1 MTNTQ
6 TYIMEDPR
14 EAQRLLDKVDADAWI
29 AKFLEPRLQGVR
41 SLLSVGCGP
50 AVFLRELA
58 EAHPEI
64 DVVGVDLSSSRISEA
79 EKRLRGIPNASA
91 RVGSAQALPFEA
103 NSFDLVFSRFLMEY
117 LPDKPLA
124 VQEMDRVCRPVGE
137 ILLQDL
143 DGQLVWH
150 FPEDQ
155 DLQDTTEKVL
165 CYLAGTGF
173 DPFVGRK
180 LFSLCRGA
188 KLTDIQVQID
198 PYHLYAGTIDET
210 HFSQWKSK
218 LDIAA
223 PQLKAALGSEAAARE
238 YSTQFLKYLR
248 NPDTLTYSNV
258 FTVTATKP
266 HQK

>member
-14 EAQRLLDKVDADAWI
+14 EAQRLLDKVDAHAWI
-29 AKFLEPRLQGVR
+29 SRFLEPRLEGVK

-58 EAHPEI
+58 ETHPEI
-64 DVVGVDLSSSRISEA
+64 DVVGVDLSPSRISEA

-91 RVGSAQALPFEA
+91 RVGSALALPFEA

-124 VQEMDRVCRPVGE
+124 LQEMARVCRAEGE

-150 FPEDQ
+150 FPEDRE
-155 DLQDTTEKVL
+155 LQDTTEKVL
-165 CYLAGTGF
+165 RYLAGTGF

-188 KLTDIQVQID
+188 KLTDIQVQVD
-198 PYHLYAGTIDET
+198 SYHLYAGTIDEIQ
-210 HFSQWKSK
+210 FSQWKSK

-223 PQLKAALGSEAAARE
+223 PQLKAALGSEEAARE
-238 YSTQFLKYLR
+238 YSRRF
-248 NPDTLTYSNV
+248 S
-258 FTVTATKP
+258 
-266 HQK
+266 